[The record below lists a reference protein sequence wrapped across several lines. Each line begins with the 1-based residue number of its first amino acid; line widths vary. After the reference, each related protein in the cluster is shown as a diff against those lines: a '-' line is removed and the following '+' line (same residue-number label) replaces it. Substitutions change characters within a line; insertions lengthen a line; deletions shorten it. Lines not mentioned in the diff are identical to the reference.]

1 MARKQQIISPKK
13 ENYSSDF
20 WAKTSQIIKREDF
33 KHPRQCQAERRWD
46 ILMTCSPYLC
56 GFIHPRTKNFH
67 ISIEMQTIAERR
79 WITSI
84 VYHHIYTCRRHNHH
98 HHYHY
103 YHHHHHHHRIYI
115 YIYRIRST
123 CVCVSQETPVYTS
136 LALLSMFVY
145 L

>member
-1 MARKQQIISPKK
+1 MVISGNEAKTIGVVQLTNDADPKQERHNKRKLSNKAGHGKKTTNYKPKK

-79 WITSI
+79 
-84 VYHHIYTCRRHNHH
+84 
-98 HHYHY
+98 
-103 YHHHHHHHRIYI
+103 
-115 YIYRIRST
+115 
-123 CVCVSQETPVYTS
+123 
-136 LALLSMFVY
+136 
-145 L
+145 